1 MINSVHSYITYCSK
15 CHPGDAVIS
24 LSRAGGGGR
33 GLISQSDAGR
43 KTYNYRNRPR
53 PSVPSQAL
61 FPFFRR
67 RVAALALPPRQAA
80 SEGGGGGG
88 GGEEI
93 NICRNCSARQR
104 SFKQY
109 SSSPPPSSSSRLA
122 CCLPTWS
129 TGVRLPC
136 RVHPSAVSRFQFA
149 FFFSSW
155 RNRQIVQTWGEFV
168 VIVGSLWW
176 RSLLRQ
182 PPREGENRNIGKARS
197 LKLYLLLFVYDSTDV
212 KCTRKKLPTE

>member
-1 MINSVHSYITYCSK
+1 M
-15 CHPGDAVIS
+15 P
-24 LSRAGGGGR
+24 
-33 GLISQSDAGR
+33 AGR
-43 KTYNYRNRPR
+43 RTITGTVRVR
-53 PSVPSQAL
+53 PSPPKHCFPSS
-61 FPFFRR
+61 
-67 RVAALALPPRQAA
+67 AAASPPSPYRPGKQAA
-80 SEGGGGGG
+80 SEGGGGGGGGG

-104 SFKQY
+104 GFKQY

-197 LKLYLLLFVYDSTDV
+197 LKPYLLLFVYDSTDV